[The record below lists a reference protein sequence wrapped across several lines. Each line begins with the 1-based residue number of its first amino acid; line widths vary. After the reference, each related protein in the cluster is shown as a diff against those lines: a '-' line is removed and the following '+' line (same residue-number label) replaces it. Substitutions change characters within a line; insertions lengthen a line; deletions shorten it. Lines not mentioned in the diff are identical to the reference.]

1 MDSVLSKNIMIE
13 QNPSSKENPI
23 TVHKFRFHSEGIDE
37 SSARSSDEPRRAVF
51 PDTESIVDWYALQA
65 PLRIPMTYSDLKD
78 EYQKL
83 LTNYQNLVE
92 QCRVQEFKAV
102 QALERQVASMST
114 QLAELA
120 ERHQAEHTRQEEFL
134 QIVLQMHA
142 ERDTVM
148 RSWRRE
154 LDHEHASNARALR
167 NAWDELNDRYA
178 SCDERMKQLEF
189 GVRQLVTSQDAL
201 VEWSERWDM
210 TQDESIHKSTRLH
223 EKMRSV
229 KALCMRIAEEQ
240 RYSAVRW
247 LDFRECEQR
256 VQLESSMLT
265 SLTLLQENLRTP
277 EKIYRTPTTREDEWR
292 RERTPRTPKRK
303 STFDRQTQ
311 MGMYTPESSLKRSP
325 QGMGQWIN
333 HRSFSDHHSG
343 SSEGDMPSGAKVQP
357 GFRRDV
363 RGEVTDLWEGHPAR
377 KTRRGKRGGRQKR
390 IGGAIAM
397 ILKVLLGLA
406 HH

>member
-1 MDSVLSKNIMIE
+1 MLKNIIME

-23 TVHKFRFHSEGIDE
+23 TVHKFRFHSEEIDE

-51 PDTESIVDWYALQA
+51 PDTEFIVDWYALQA
-65 PLRIPMTYSDLKD
+65 PLQIPMTYSDLKD
-78 EYQKL
+78 QYQTL
-83 LTNYQNLVE
+83 LTNYQNLVD
-92 QCRVQEFKAV
+92 QWTSGPV
-102 QALERQVASMST
+102 QALERQVAGMST
-114 QLAELA
+114 QLGELA
-120 ERHQAEHTRQEEFL
+120 EIHQAEQTRQEEFL
-134 QIVLQMHA
+134 PIVLQVHA
-142 ERDTVM
+142 ARDTVM
-148 RSWRRE
+148 RSWRPE
-154 LDHEHASNARALR
+154 LDHEHESNARALR

-229 KALCMRIAEEQ
+229 KALCVRITEEQ

-247 LDFRECEQR
+247 LEVRDHEQR
-256 VQLESSMLT
+256 VQLKSSMLT
-265 SLTLLQENLRTP
+265 SLMLLQEKLRTP
-277 EKIYRTPTTREDEWR
+277 EKIYRTPATREDKWR
-292 RERTPRTPKRK
+292 REGTPRAPKGRN
-303 STFDRQTQ
+303 TFDRQTQ
-311 MGMYTPESSLKRSP
+311 MGMYTPERSLKRSP

-333 HRSFSDHHSG
+333 HRSFSEDHSG

-363 RGEVTDLWEGHPAR
+363 RGEVTDPWEGHPAR

-397 ILKVLLGLA
+397 ILNVLLGLA

>member
-1 MDSVLSKNIMIE
+1 MIE

-23 TVHKFRFHSEGIDE
+23 TVHKFRFHSEETDE

-65 PLRIPMTYSDLKD
+65 PLQIPMTYSDLKE
-78 EYQKL
+78 EYQKS
-83 LTNYQNLVE
+83 LTNYQNLVD

-114 QLAELA
+114 QLGELA

-178 SCDERMKQLEF
+178 SCDEGTKQLEF

-201 VEWSERWDM
+201 VEWSESWDM

-229 KALCMRIAEEQ
+229 KALCVRIAEEQ

-247 LDFRECEQR
+247 LHFREYEQR

-277 EKIYRTPTTREDEWR
+277 EKIYRTPTTAVK
-292 RERTPRTPKRK
+292 P
-303 STFDRQTQ
+303 DRVF
-311 MGMYTPESSLKRSP
+311 RSRGRS
-325 QGMGQWIN
+325 GMGSN
-333 HRSFSDHHSG
+333 
-343 SSEGDMPSGAKVQP
+343 
-357 GFRRDV
+357 
-363 RGEVTDLWEGHPAR
+363 
-377 KTRRGKRGGRQKR
+377 
-390 IGGAIAM
+390 IA
-397 ILKVLLGLA
+397 
-406 HH
+406 

>member
-1 MDSVLSKNIMIE
+1 
-13 QNPSSKENPI
+13 
-23 TVHKFRFHSEGIDE
+23 
-37 SSARSSDEPRRAVF
+37 
-51 PDTESIVDWYALQA
+51 
-65 PLRIPMTYSDLKD
+65 MTYSNLKD

-83 LTNYQNLVE
+83 LTNYQNLVD

-102 QALERQVASMST
+102 QALERQVASMYT
-114 QLAELA
+114 QLGEFA

-134 QIVLQMHA
+134 QIMHA

-189 GVRQLVTSQDAL
+189 GVRQLLTSQDAL
-201 VEWSERWDM
+201 VEMSERWDM
-210 TQDESIHKSTRLH
+210 TQDESSHKSTRLQ
-223 EKMRSV
+223 EKVRSV
-229 KALCMRIAEEQ
+229 KALYVRIAEEQ
-240 RYSAVRW
+240 RHSAVRW
-247 LDFRECEQR
+247 LDFREYKQR

-265 SLTLLQENLRTP
+265 SLTLLEENLRTP
-277 EKIYRTPTTREDEWR
+277 EKIYQTPTTREDEWR
-292 RERTPRTPKRK
+292 RERRPRTPKRK

-311 MGMYTPESSLKRSP
+311 TGMYTLESSLKQSP

-333 HRSFSDHHSG
+333 HRSFSDDHGG
-343 SSEGDMPSGAKVQP
+343 SFEGDMPSGARMQP
-357 GFRRDV
+357 GFRQDV
-363 RGEVTDLWEGHPAR
+363 RGEVTDPWEGHPAR
-377 KTRRGKRGGRQKR
+377 RTRRGKRGGRQKQ
-390 IGGAIAM
+390 IGGASAM
-397 ILKVLLGLA
+397 ILNLLLGLA